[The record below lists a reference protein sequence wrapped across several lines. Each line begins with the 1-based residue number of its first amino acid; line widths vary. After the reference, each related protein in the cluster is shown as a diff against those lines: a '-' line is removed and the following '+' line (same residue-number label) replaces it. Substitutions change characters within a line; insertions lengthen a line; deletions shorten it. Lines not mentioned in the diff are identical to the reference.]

1 VLLMVSRRLR
11 IHGWRAERRVPLQFW
26 PDDPTTLDPHRYVE
40 RDWDPREREQVLAY
54 LDACYEAPFM
64 SPSPFIWCPFGCKH
78 PNPRGQVMVTDGTWW
93 FMDILIHYLQDHAVK
108 LPAEFLTHIQRL
120 GYRVPVLPAE

>member
-1 VLLMVSRRLR
+1 
-11 IHGWRAERRVPLQFW
+11 
-26 PDDPTTLDPHRYVE
+26 
-40 RDWDPREREQVLAY
+40 
-54 LDACYEAPFM
+54 
-64 SPSPFIWCPFGCKH
+64 
-78 PNPRGQVMVTDGTWW
+78 MVTDGTWW